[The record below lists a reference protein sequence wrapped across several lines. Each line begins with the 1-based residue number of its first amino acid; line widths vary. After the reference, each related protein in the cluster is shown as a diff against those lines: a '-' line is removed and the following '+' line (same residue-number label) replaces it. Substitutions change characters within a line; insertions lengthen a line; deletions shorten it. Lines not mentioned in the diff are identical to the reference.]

1 MAVLE
6 TKIFKQEDLVL
17 KVTDSYDPFKLP
29 VVDWE
34 EFLDALCNNRK
45 YQKEAITKAVVYL
58 GSGKYDSL
66 QALAEENFGKN
77 PYLQDKY
84 RSFDEF
90 KAVLQIPNKLYGTI
104 DLATGTGKSYVI
116 YGIAQMMLG
125 LGIVDRVL
133 VLCPSI
139 TIETELTDKFKQ
151 LCADANLRK
160 LIPDK
165 AVIKNPRVINADSSV
180 MNGDICIENI
190 HAVYENTGSSIKDS
204 FIGTGERVLVLN
216 DEAHHIFNKITNR
229 ADDDVKKWKD
239 FLCGAEYNFKYIL
252 GFTGTAYIEDDYFAD
267 VIYRYS
273 LRHAIDEKVV
283 KNIDYVREDDSTDQ
297 DEKFEKIYSNHV
309 ENKKIYA
316 LIKPITILV
325 TRDINEAEKLR
336 NQFMDF

>member
-17 KVTDSYDPFKLP
+17 KVTDAYDPFKLP

-165 AVIKNPRVINADSSV
+165 AVIKNPRVINAD
-180 MNGDICIENI
+180 
-190 HAVYENTGSSIKDS
+190 
-204 FIGTGERVLVLN
+204 
-216 DEAHHIFNKITNR
+216 
-229 ADDDVKKWKD
+229 
-239 FLCGAEYNFKYIL
+239 
-252 GFTGTAYIEDDYFAD
+252 
-267 VIYRYS
+267 
-273 LRHAIDEKVV
+273 
-283 KNIDYVREDDSTDQ
+283 
-297 DEKFEKIYSNHV
+297 
-309 ENKKIYA
+309 
-316 LIKPITILV
+316 
-325 TRDINEAEKLR
+325 
-336 NQFMDF
+336 

>member
-1 MAVLE
+1 
-6 TKIFKQEDLVL
+6 
-17 KVTDSYDPFKLP
+17 
-29 VVDWE
+29 
-34 EFLDALCNNRK
+34 
-45 YQKEAITKAVVYL
+45 
-58 GSGKYDSL
+58 
-66 QALAEENFGKN
+66 
-77 PYLQDKY
+77 
-84 RSFDEF
+84 
-90 KAVLQIPNKLYGTI
+90 
-104 DLATGTGKSYVI
+104 
-116 YGIAQMMLG
+116 
-125 LGIVDRVL
+125 
-133 VLCPSI
+133 
-139 TIETELTDKFKQ
+139 
-151 LCADANLRK
+151 
-160 LIPDK
+160 
-165 AVIKNPRVINADSSV
+165 

-325 TRDINEAEKLR
+325 TRDKFETMK
-336 NQFMDF
+336 